1 MPLPGARAQPAAAAP
16 HPHPRSEPA
25 AAAATPP
32 GPWRSSSSWWGLTV
46 PGAGGCLR
54 ALAPQPWDRGARLWL
69 AQSALRTPW
78 GSSSSHLA
86 TTTAHRCPPPH
97 TSCPHYP
104 PPSLSPQ
111 RCSPL
116 LSPPP
121 GEGRE
126 GAWQGLDLCSCYPAP
141 RTRSLQEE
149 RGPRRCPAA
158 PCLSRPAQPLL
169 SPPPLRVT

>member
-1 MPLPGARAQPAAAAP
+1 MASPPLPAGPCAACGLWLPSSGTAALGSRSPGSRSGPAGRSQLSLARVPRGRCVSPPPQPTAAP
-16 HPHPRSEPA
+16 Q
-25 AAAATPP
+25 
-32 GPWRSSSSWWGLTV
+32 L
-46 PGAGGCLR
+46 
-54 ALAPQPWDRGARLWL
+54 
-69 AQSALRTPW
+69 
-78 GSSSSHLA
+78 
-86 TTTAHRCPPPH
+86 H

-104 PPSLSPQ
+104 PPSPSPQ

-116 LSPPP
+116 PSPPP

-158 PCLSRPAQPLL
+158 PCLSRPAQPPL
-169 SPPPLRVT
+169 SPPPLGETLPLSRHGHS

>member
-1 MPLPGARAQPAAAAP
+1 MASPPLPAGPRAAC
-16 HPHPRSEPA
+16 
-25 AAAATPP
+25 
-32 GPWRSSSSWWGLTV
+32 G
-46 PGAGGCLR
+46 
-54 ALAPQPWDRGARLWL
+54 LWL
-69 AQSALRTPW
+69 PSSGTAALGSRSPGSRSGPAGRSQLSPRTRPAGALR
-78 GSSSSHLA
+78 LA
-86 TTTAHRCPPPH
+86 TTPAHCRPPLH

-104 PPSLSPQ
+104 PPSPSPQ

-158 PCLSRPAQPLL
+158 PCLSRPAQPPL
-169 SPPPLRVT
+169 SPPPLGETQPLSRHGHS